1 MAESAEG
8 NRLLSGYRVLSLVP
22 GSNPGLSAI
31 SPERL
36 GAPIAQLDRASD
48 YESEGRRF
56 ESCWAHHYFPG
67 ASRTRVP
74 ASRRGVAVR
83 HDSMVPEARELVEA
97 MKRARDQEVQ
107 KSAIH

>member
-22 GSNPGLSAI
+22 GSNPGLSATP
-31 SPERL
+31 PERL

-56 ESCWAHHYFPG
+56 ESCWAHH
-67 ASRTRVP
+67 ASVVARVGLTRLG
-74 ASRRGVAVR
+74 RRWAG
-83 HDSMVPEARELVEA
+83 
-97 MKRARDQEVQ
+97 
-107 KSAIH
+107 

>member
-1 MAESAEG
+1 MAESADG

-31 SPERL
+31 PPERL

-56 ESCWAHHYFPG
+56 ESCWAHHRFPDNSPG
-67 ASRTRVP
+67 
-74 ASRRGVAVR
+74 
-83 HDSMVPEARELVEA
+83 
-97 MKRARDQEVQ
+97 
-107 KSAIH
+107 